1 VISALTE
8 DVLINFIAYCQSLIG
23 LKFSTIKL
31 YLAGVR
37 HFGITYANRNP
48 LVDQYRNQLLRLHNV
63 LQSVKN
69 SDLKSAGKKL
79 PITYVLLAKMFNY
92 LKNGIFN
99 DVTDLVLQ
107 TACVVAFFGFLRC
120 RQFTCKTNFDSNIHL
135 CIGDIDFAS
144 HDCVKLFLKTSK
156 TDVYRQG
163 VYIKLLKTD
172 SDLCPYK
179 LLRKLIMNRK
189 SSIATEKDPLFVE
202 EHNIALFRKYFMSK
216 LKTLLSYLDFVHS
229 DYSGHSFRIGA
240 ATTCASNG
248 IQDHMIQ
255 TLGRW
260 KSNCL
265 MRYIRMSNRD
275 IIYAQK
281 MMCH

>member
-1 VISALTE
+1 M
-8 DVLINFIAYCQSLIG
+8 LINFIAYCQSLIG
-23 LKFSTIKL
+23 LKFW
-31 YLAGVR
+31 AGVR
-37 HFGITYANRNP
+37 HFRIAYANRNP
-48 LVDQYRNQLLRLHNV
+48 LVDQYRYQLLRLHNV

-69 SDLKSAGKKL
+69 SDPKSARKKL
-79 PITYVLLAKMFNY
+79 PMTYVLLAKMFNY

-107 TACVVAFFGFLRC
+107 TACMVAFFGFLRC
-120 RQFTCKTNFDSNIHL
+120 REFTCKTNFDSNIHL
-135 CIGDIDFAS
+135 CIGDIDFAF

-189 SSIATEKDPLFVE
+189 SSNATEKDPLFVE
-202 EHNIALFRKYFMSK
+202 EHNIALSRNYFMSK
-216 LKTLLSYLDFVHS
+216 LKTLLSYLGFVHS

-255 TLGRW
+255 TLGR
-260 KSNCL
+260 
-265 MRYIRMSNRD
+265 
-275 IIYAQK
+275 
-281 MMCH
+281 